1 MSYFSFENLLVFV
14 WSSRFWL
21 GTWFCHMP
29 LKNSSMLRIL
39 LAFAWSSRSWS
50 RHKTGFETWWT
61 LACLRNF
68 FECFGACS
76 PSRGRAA
83 PGTLDFCLAIKQAL
97 RLGEPLHA
105 LGSFFNDWDSARLL
119 VVEQIL
125 ARLASVSP

>member
-1 MSYFSFENLLVFV
+1 MLVFV

-39 LAFAWSSRSWS
+39 LAFSWSIRSWS
-50 RHKTGFETWWT
+50 RPKTSFETWWAF
-61 LACLRNF
+61 ACLRNF

-76 PSRGRAA
+76 PSCGRAD
-83 PGTLDFCLAIKQAL
+83 PGTLGSYLAIKQAL

-105 LGSFFNDWDSARLL
+105 LGIFSNALEPARLL